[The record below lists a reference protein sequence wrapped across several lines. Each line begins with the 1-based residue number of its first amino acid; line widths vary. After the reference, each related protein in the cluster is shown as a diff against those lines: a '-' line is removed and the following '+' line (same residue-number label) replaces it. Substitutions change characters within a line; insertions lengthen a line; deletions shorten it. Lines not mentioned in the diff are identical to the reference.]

1 MKMKTLITLLL
12 SLMILPVVAQE
23 GITVCHTPATE
34 KFALFASNKDFNT
47 DHPAPLVYIHES
59 EAGKMITFS
68 TPDGKQANAFYLE
81 APVKSNKYL
90 LVIHEWW
97 GLNEHIKREAE
108 NLFNDL
114 GDVNVLALDMYDGK
128 VASTPAEAQKYMGGM
143 NTERGKSIVEG
154 ALSFAGNDAKFATIG
169 WCFGGG
175 WSLESTLIAGSAA
188 EACVM
193 YYGMPVQD
201 VSRLKTLNAP
211 VLGIFGSKD
220 QWINPDVVET
230 FKKNMKEAGETLT
243 VEMYDANHAF
253 ANPSNPEFNEEA
265 TADAHAKTIAF
276 LKANLK

>member
-1 MKMKTLITLLL
+1 MKTLIVIFFTFL
-12 SLMILPVVAQE
+12 ILPAVAQE

-34 KFALFASNKDFNT
+34 KFALFASNSDFNA
-47 DHPAPLVYIHES
+47 DHPAPLVYIHETV
-59 EAGKMITFS
+59 AGKMISFS
-68 TPDGKQANAFYLE
+68 TPDGKDANAFYLE

-114 GDVNVLALDMYDGK
+114 GDVNVIALDMYDGN
-128 VASTPAEAQKYMGGM
+128 VATTQAEAQKYMGSM
-143 NTERGKSIVEG
+143 KTERGKSIVEG
-154 ALSFAGNDAKFATIG
+154 AMAFAGDGAKFGTIG

-175 WSLESTLIAGSAA
+175 WSLESTLIAGTAA
-188 EACVM
+188 EACVI

-211 VLGIFGSKD
+211 VLGIFGSQD
-220 QWINPDVVET
+220 QWINPEVVNT
-230 FKKNMKEAGETLT
+230 FEKNMKEAGESLI

-253 ANPSNPEFNEEA
+253 ANPSNPQFDQEA
-265 TADAHAKTIAF
+265 TADAYAKTLAF

>member
-1 MKMKTLITLLL
+1 MKTLITILFSFLLL
-12 SLMILPVVAQE
+12 PAIAQE

-34 KFALFASNKDFNT
+34 KFALFASNSDFNA
-47 DHPAPLVYIHES
+47 DHPAPLVYIHETV
-59 EAGKMITFS
+59 AGKMITFS
-68 TPDGKQANAFYLE
+68 TPDGKDANAFYLE

-114 GDVNVLALDMYDGK
+114 GDVNVIALDMYDGN
-128 VASTPAEAQKYMGGM
+128 VATTQAEAQKYMGSM
-143 NTERGKSIVEG
+143 KTDRGKSIVEG
-154 ALSFAGNDAKFATIG
+154 AMAFAGDGAIFGTIG

-188 EACVM
+188 QACVM

-201 VSRLKTLNAP
+201 VARLKTLKAP
-211 VLGIFGSKD
+211 VLGIFGSQD
-220 QWINPDVVET
+220 QWINPDVVKT
-230 FKKNMKEAGETLT
+230 FEKNMKEAGESLT

-253 ANPSNPEFNEEA
+253 ANPSNPQFDQEA
-265 TADAHAKTIAF
+265 TADAYAKTLAF